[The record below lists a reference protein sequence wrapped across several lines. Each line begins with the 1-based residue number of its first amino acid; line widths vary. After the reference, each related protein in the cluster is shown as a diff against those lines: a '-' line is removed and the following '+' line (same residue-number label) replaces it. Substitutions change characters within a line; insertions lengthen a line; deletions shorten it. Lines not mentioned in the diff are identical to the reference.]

1 VAKVIV
7 VGAGIAGVTCARE
20 LIRAGHDVEVRERS
34 KAVGGRMAAPQIE
47 GRRVDVG
54 ASYFTASDPDFTR
67 QVEDWC
73 DRGLARCWTDR
84 FPKLTAAGLSEPS
97 AGPWR
102 YATPGGLRTLVA
114 DLAPETVRLGDPVSL
129 IEPGPRVDGEPA
141 DAVVLAMPDPQAE
154 RILSPDLPD
163 TRARVTGR
171 PWEPAIALTATFG
184 TRNWEAFDGA
194 FINDDPTLR
203 WVADDGRRRGDD
215 APVLVAHSTSE
226 FAAGFL
232 AEPAAAGPEMADA
245 LDRLLRCG
253 RPRSV
258 HIQRWSFA
266 RPAEPRDDNHFFGA
280 ERIGLAGDGWG
291 SPRVETAWLSGRA
304 LGLRIA
310 AELSFP
316 ARS

>member
-1 VAKVIV
+1 VGKVIV

-34 KAVGGRMAAPQIE
+34 QAVGGRMSAPQIE

-54 ASYFTASDPDFTR
+54 ASYFTASDPDFVL

-73 DRGLARCWTDR
+73 DRGLARRWTDR
-84 FPKLTAAGLSEPS
+84 FPQLTDAGLSELAP
-97 AGPWR
+97 GPWR

-114 DLAPETVRLGDPVSL
+114 DLAPESVRLGDLVSL
-129 IEPGPRVDGEPA
+129 IAPGPRVDDEPA

-154 RILSPDLPD
+154 RILSPELTE
-163 TRARVTGR
+163 TRARVADR
-171 PWEPAIALTATFG
+171 RWEPVIALTANFG
-184 TRNWEAFDGA
+184 ARSWEPFDGA

-215 APVLVAHSTSE
+215 APVLVAHSTAD
-226 FAAGFL
+226 FAEGFL
-232 AEPAAAGPEMADA
+232 AQPAAAGPGMADA
-245 LDRLLRCG
+245 LDRLLGCG
-253 RPRSV
+253 RPHSV

-266 RPAEPRDDNHFFGA
+266 RPAEPRHENHFFGA

-291 SPRVETAWLSGRA
+291 SPRVETAWVSGRA
-304 LGLRIA
+304 LGRRIA
-310 AELSFP
+310 AELS
-316 ARS
+316 

>member
-1 VAKVIV
+1 MAKVIV
-7 VGAGIAGVTCARE
+7 VGAGIAGATCARE
-20 LIRAGHDVEVRERS
+20 LIRAGHDVEVRERA
-34 KAVGGRMAAPQIE
+34 KAVGGRMAAPRIE

-54 ASYFTASDPDFTR
+54 ASYFTAADPEFVR
-67 QVEDWC
+67 QVEEWRE
-73 DRGLARCWTDR
+73 RGLARRWTDR
-84 FPKLTAAGLSEPS
+84 FPKLTDAGLSEAS

-114 DLAPETVRLGDPVSL
+114 DLAPDGVRLGDVVSL
-129 IEPGPRVDGEPA
+129 VEPGPRIDGEPA

-154 RILSPDLPD
+154 RILSPELPE

-171 PWEPAIALTATFG
+171 RWEPALALTAIFDS
-184 TRNWEAFDGA
+184 RSWEPFDGA
-194 FINDDPTLR
+194 FINDDATLR

-215 APVLVAHSTSE
+215 AAVLVAHSTAE

-232 AEPAAAGPEMADA
+232 AQPAAASPGMAGT
-245 LDRLLRCG
+245 LDRLLGCG
-253 RPRSV
+253 QPRSV
-258 HIQRWSFA
+258 HVQRWSYA
-266 RPAEPRDDNHFFGA
+266 RPAEPRDDDHFFGA

-310 AELSFP
+310 AELS
-316 ARS
+316 

>member
-20 LIRAGHDVEVRERS
+20 LIRAGHDVEVRERAQS
-34 KAVGGRMAAPQIE
+34 VGGRMSAPQIE

-54 ASYFTASDPDFTR
+54 ASYFTASDPDFVR

-73 DRGLARCWTDR
+73 DRGLARRWTDR
-84 FPKLTAAGLSEPS
+84 FPKLSDAGLSEP
-97 AGPWR
+97 APGPWR

-114 DLAPETVRLGDPVSL
+114 DLAPEAVRLGDLVSL
-129 IEPGPRVDGEPA
+129 IAPGPRVDDEPA

-154 RILSPDLPD
+154 RILSPELPE
-163 TRARVTGR
+163 TRARVTDR
-171 PWEPAIALTATFG
+171 RWEPVIAFTANFN
-184 TRNWEAFDGA
+184 TRTWVPFDGA
-194 FINDDPTLR
+194 FINDDPTLG

-215 APVLVAHSTSE
+215 APVLVAHSTTA

-232 AEPAAAGPEMADA
+232 AQPAAAGPDMADA
-245 LDRLLRCG
+245 LDRLLGCG

-258 HIQRWSFA
+258 HVQRWSFA
-266 RPAEPRDDNHFFGA
+266 RPAEPRHENHFFGP

-291 SPRVETAWLSGRA
+291 SPRVETAWVSGRA
-304 LGLRIA
+304 LGRRIA
-310 AELSFP
+310 AELS
-316 ARS
+316 